1 MKAIPLF
8 LLTVLLSTAMLTQCD
23 TLGPDP
29 KTKDIQLDQNFAN
42 ATGDFSF
49 DFIKTLEKEEQ
60 DKNFFVSPLSLHMA
74 LGMLLNGSDNSSED
88 QLLKTLKLEGFDRST
103 INDSYTNLISNLPN
117 VDPRVKNL
125 LANSV
130 WQRQDFPVEQSFKD
144 VMSNAFKAD
153 FYEEPFD
160 GSTLNKINNWASDN
174 TNGKIRKVLD
184 QISGDAVMFLMN
196 ALYFK
201 GDWTQEFDPKSTQK
215 ASFDGTGQVDMMS
228 KLDTFAYAKMDGYK
242 ALNMPYGG
250 GNYQMRVLLPD
261 DGNVNALINKLN
273 LTEWKAISSQQAVQK
288 VQVGFP
294 KFKMEYEKE
303 LNDVLVNMGMP
314 VLFSPDADLSKI
326 SPPAGKIQVSFVKQN
341 AFVEVDE
348 KGTEAAAVTTIG
360 IELTSAPIYESF
372 YCDKPFLFFIYE
384 KSSGTIQFVGKVLNP
399 AS

>member
-8 LLTVLLSTAMLTQCD
+8 LLTVLLSTVMLTQCD

-29 KTKDIQLDQNFAN
+29 KTKDIQLDQNFAD

-49 DFIKTLEKEEQ
+49 NFIKTLEKEEQ

-103 INDSYTNLISNLPN
+103 INDSYTNLISNLPD

-153 FYEEPFD
+153 LYEEPFD

-215 ASFDGTGQVDMMS
+215 ASFDGAGQVDMMS

-261 DGNVNALINKLN
+261 DGKVNALIDKLN
-273 LTEWKAISSQQAVQK
+273 LTEWKAIGSQQAVQK

-314 VLFSPDADLSKI
+314 VLFSQDADLSKI

-360 IELTSAPIYESF
+360 IELTSAPIYQSF